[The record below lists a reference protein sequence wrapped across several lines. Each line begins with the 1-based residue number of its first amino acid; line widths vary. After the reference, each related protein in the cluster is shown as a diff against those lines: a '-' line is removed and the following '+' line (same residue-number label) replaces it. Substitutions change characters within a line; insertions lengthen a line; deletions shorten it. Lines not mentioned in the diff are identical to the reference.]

1 MALLKFLK
9 GNYSNLSNAAI
20 AEGQILVCGDT
31 GEMFVDVAA
40 DKRVKI
46 GDFITVANIA
56 ALEYNFSVSAILDQ
70 FHLFQDTKLM

>member
-9 GNYSNLSNAAI
+9 GNYSSLSTKAI

-31 GEMFVDVAA
+31 GEMFVDVSA

-46 GDFITVANIA
+46 GDFVVIDT
-56 ALEYNFSVSAILDQ
+56 LENLNKLDV
-70 FHLFQDTKLM
+70 LCMID

>member
-9 GNYSNLSNAAI
+9 GNYAGLSAKAI
-20 AEGQILVCGDT
+20 TEGQVLICSDT

-46 GDFITVANIA
+46 GDFVVVSTLE
-56 ALEYNFSVSAILDQ
+56 ALEALDASTVPTSR
-70 FHLFQDTKLM
+70 LY